1 MELFLLITI
10 FKKRRRNVYLRCRI
24 MESSASS
31 NFLFLEGED
40 FVDWSFSVGSLGE
53 FLIERTTKNCINYFY
68 CSVENIEDVRQQR
81 VNVKYEWI
89 NFFYLKLFQ
98 FDVKNTLFGKNRLMR
113 LKITLKRSRGK
124 LTLTQRTPRS
134 FRLSESIRLRSLE
147 NFL

>member
-1 MELFLLITI
+1 
-10 FKKRRRNVYLRCRI
+10 

-89 NFFYLKLFQ
+89 NFFLFE
-98 FDVKNTLFGKNRLMR
+98 TY
-113 LKITLKRSRGK
+113 I
-124 LTLTQRTPRS
+124 
-134 FRLSESIRLRSLE
+134 SIRCKKYTIW
-147 NFL
+147 

>member
-10 FKKRRRNVYLRCRI
+10 FKKRRNVYLRCRI

-89 NFFYLKLFQ
+89 KFFLFE
-98 FDVKNTLFGKNRLMR
+98 TY
-113 LKITLKRSRGK
+113 I
-124 LTLTQRTPRS
+124 
-134 FRLSESIRLRSLE
+134 SIRCKKYTIW
-147 NFL
+147 